1 MSTHLQ
7 LYDVGNQ
14 LWFGDG
20 WVDYV
25 VRVYVSVCVCVCM
38 QVCMCERVILERIRF
53 MKSELMHPFTCK
65 EARPG

>member
-25 VRVYVSVCVCVCM
+25 VRMYVSVCVCVCVCM
-38 QVCMCERVILERIRF
+38 QVCMYERE
-53 MKSELMHPFTCK
+53 SECS
-65 EARPG
+65 

>member
-1 MSTHLQ
+1 MNTHLQ

-25 VRVYVSVCVCVCM
+25 VRMYVSVCVCVCVCKY
-38 QVCMCERVILERIRF
+38 VCMRERVSVARVHVHVVSERYILERIRF
-53 MKSELMHPFTCK
+53 M
-65 EARPG
+65 

>member
-25 VRVYVSVCVCVCM
+25 FRMYMSVCVRVYASVYV
-38 QVCMCERVILERIRF
+38 
-53 MKSELMHPFTCK
+53 
-65 EARPG
+65 